1 MEDEYMIFKTKQN
14 RRIER
19 LCEEIKKGTK
29 ILFLLSTNFEV
40 NADCIANLKTA
51 LEKKYS
57 DKIFDFIVIAF
68 NCSKDSTI
76 KNHSIT
82 IMKYKRAMNL
92 YDFHY
97 TNYEWAFLDNIS
109 LNKGHQKKRT
119 YIFKIC
125 KLHRGLK
132 ILILTRIA
140 TICRIRLKCLGL
152 RFELCIGKESE

>member
-1 MEDEYMIFKTKQN
+1 
-14 RRIER
+14 
-19 LCEEIKKGTK
+19 
-29 ILFLLSTNFEV
+29 
-40 NADCIANLKTA
+40 
-51 LEKKYS
+51 
-57 DKIFDFIVIAF
+57 
-68 NCSKDSTI
+68 
-76 KNHSIT
+76 
-82 IMKYKRAMNL
+82 MKYKRAMNL